1 MKRPTA
7 RQALERLGEMRA
19 AVHDPYTNLNR
30 LQLERSVT
38 HKVALIQQLA
48 TKIAASGV
56 RMSRLETLLQQTE
69 ETYCQTL
76 VITEGQINTFYQLLL
91 YELNSYGWVLQ
102 ASLFLSSFWAMD
114 FSLLGG
120 DYCISES
127 LNNMNVLLLNFVSV
141 LYPLFLVISTYILI
155 ELHARNF
162 RPIVIMWKPF
172 GRCFF

>member
-1 MKRPTA
+1 MLHGKLVNPKHTLVVLIKGCLEYEPMKRPTA

-76 VITEGQINTFYQLLL
+76 D
-91 YELNSYGWVLQ
+91 S
-102 ASLFLSSFWAMD
+102 
-114 FSLLGG
+114 
-120 DYCISES
+120 CISES